1 MQPGRDISVLI
12 DIMARLRDPDGGC
25 AWDREQTFATIAP
38 YTIEEAYEVAEAI
51 ARGDR
56 HDICDELGDLLLQVV
71 FHARMAEEEGSF
83 AFPDVVEAVTRKMIR
98 RHPHVFGPAE
108 ARTPHLV
115 KGLWEKIKAEEKAEK
130 AARHGG
136 DLPKSLLDQVSVA
149 MPPMLRAVKLQQ
161 KAGTVGFD
169 WNDPRA
175 VLSKIREELDEL
187 EAEIDRADD
196 GEVGRT
202 QSRDAITAELGD
214 VLFALANLGRHLDI
228 DPEAA
233 VRATNEKFRKRFAY
247 IELKL
252 AEAGRTPAEATLAE
266 MEALWQAAKTE
277 A

>member
-12 DIMARLRDPDGGC
+12 DIMARLRDPKAGC
-25 AWDREQTFATIAP
+25 AWDLQQTFETIAP

-71 FHARMAEEEGSF
+71 FHARMAEEEGAF

-98 RHPHVFGPAE
+98 RHPHVFGPEE

-130 AARHGG
+130 VARHGG
-136 DLPKSLLDQVSVA
+136 EVPKGLLDTVSIA

-175 VLSKIREELDEL
+175 VLAKIREELDEL
-187 EAEIDRADD
+187 EAEMDRADQ
-196 GEVGRT
+196 GEKERAEART
-202 QSRDAITAELGD
+202 AIEAELGD

-233 VRATNEKFRKRFAY
+233 VRATNEKFRKRFSY
-247 IELKL
+247 IERKL
-252 AEAGRTPAEATLAE
+252 GEAGRRPDDATLEE
-266 MEALWQAAKTE
+266 MEALWQEAKTE
-277 A
+277 G

>member
-12 DIMARLRDPDGGC
+12 DIMARLRDPKAGC
-25 AWDREQTFATIAP
+25 AWDIQQTFETIAP

-71 FHARMAEEEGSF
+71 FHARMAEEEGAF

-98 RHPHVFGPAE
+98 RHPHVFGPEE

-136 DLPKSLLDQVSVA
+136 EMPRSLLDAVSVA

-175 VLSKIREELDEL
+175 VVAKIREELDEL
-187 EAEIDRADD
+187 EAEMDRADREELD
-196 GEVGRT
+196 KAEARA
-202 QSRDAITAELGD
+202 SIEAELGD

-228 DPEAA
+228 DPDAA
-233 VRATNEKFRKRFAY
+233 VRATNEKFRKRFSY
-247 IELKL
+247 IERKL
-252 AEAGRTPAEATLAE
+252 EETGRRPEEATLDE
-266 MEALWQAAKTE
+266 MEALWQEAKSE
-277 A
+277 D

>member
-25 AWDREQTFATIAP
+25 AWDREQTFETIAP

-98 RHPHVFGPAE
+98 RHPHVFGPEE

-130 AARHGG
+130 AARLGG
-136 DLPKSLLDQVSVA
+136 ELPKGLLDQVSIA

-161 KAGTVGFD
+161 KASTVGFD

-175 VLSKIREELDEL
+175 VLSKIREEIDEL
-187 EAEIDRADD
+187 EAEMDRADSGD
-196 GEVGRT
+196 TDRAT
-202 QSRDAITAELGD
+202 SRVAIESELGD

-233 VRATNEKFRKRFAY
+233 VRATNEKFRTRFAY
-247 IELKL
+247 IERKL
-252 AEAGRTPAEATLAE
+252 GEAGRSTAEASLEE

>member
-12 DIMARLRDPDGGC
+12 DIMARLRDPKAGC
-25 AWDREQTFATIAP
+25 AWDLQQTFETIAP

-71 FHARMAEEEGSF
+71 FHARIAEEEGTF

-98 RHPHVFGPAE
+98 RHPHVFGPEE

-130 AARHGG
+130 AARQGG
-136 DLPKSLLDQVSVA
+136 EAPQSLLDAVSVA

-175 VLSKIREELDEL
+175 VLAKIREELDEL
-187 EAEIDRADD
+187 EAEMDRADSEKREQA
-196 GEVGRT
+196 EVRA
-202 QSRDAITAELGD
+202 SIEAELGD

-233 VRATNEKFRKRFAY
+233 VRATNEKFRKRFSY
-247 IELKL
+247 IERKL
-252 AEAGRTPAEATLAE
+252 EEAGRQPAEATLDE
-266 MEALWQAAKTE
+266 MEALWQEAKSE
-277 A
+277 G

>member
-12 DIMARLRDPDGGC
+12 DIMARLRDPQAGC
-25 AWDREQTFATIAP
+25 AWDLQQTFETIAP

-71 FHARMAEEEGSF
+71 FHARMAEEEGAF

-98 RHPHVFGPAE
+98 RHPHVFGPEE

-136 DLPKSLLDQVSVA
+136 DMPKSLLDAVSVA
-149 MPPMLRAVKLQQ
+149 MPPMQRAVKLQQ

-175 VLSKIREELDEL
+175 VLAKIREELDEL
-187 EAEIDRADD
+187 EAEMDRADG
-196 GEVGRT
+196 GEIAGQQARA
-202 QSRDAITAELGD
+202 AIKAELGD

-233 VRATNEKFRKRFAY
+233 VRATNEKFRKRFSY
-247 IELKL
+247 IERKL
-252 AEAGRTPAEATLAE
+252 EEAGRRPDDASLME
-266 MEALWQAAKTE
+266 MEALWQEAKSE
-277 A
+277 G

>member
-12 DIMARLRDPDGGC
+12 DIMARLRNPQAGC
-25 AWDREQTFATIAP
+25 AWDLQQTFETVAP

-71 FHARMAEEEGSF
+71 FHARMAEEEGAF

-115 KGLWEKIKAEEKAEK
+115 KGLWEKIKAEERAEK
-130 AARHGG
+130 AAHHGG
-136 DLPKSLLDQVSVA
+136 EIPQGLLDAVSIA

-175 VLSKIREELDEL
+175 VLAKIREELDEL
-187 EAEIDRADD
+187 EAEMDRADSEEAQ
-196 GEVGRT
+196 GAEART
-202 QSRDAITAELGD
+202 AIEAELGD

-247 IELKL
+247 IERKL
-252 AEAGRTPAEATLAE
+252 DEAGRRPAQATLEE
-266 MEALWQAAKTE
+266 MEALWQEAKTE

>member
-12 DIMARLRDPDGGC
+12 EIMARLRDPETGC
-25 AWDREQTFATIAP
+25 AWDLEQTFETIAP

-56 HDICDELGDLLLQVV
+56 HDICDELGDLLLQVA
-71 FHARMAEEEGSF
+71 FHARIAEEEGSF
-83 AFPDVVEAVTRKMIR
+83 SFPDVVEAVTRKMIR

-136 DLPKSLLDQVSVA
+136 ELPKGLLDSVSVA

-175 VLSKIREELDEL
+175 VLAKIREEFDEL
-187 EAEIDRADD
+187 EAEIDRSESQEAEKT
-196 GEVGRT
+196 EVRA
-202 QSRDAITAELGD
+202 AIEAELGD

-233 VRATNEKFRKRFAY
+233 VRATNEKFRKRFAF
-247 IELKL
+247 IERKL
-252 AEAGRTPAEATLAE
+252 AEGGRQPENATLEE
-266 MEALWQAAKTE
+266 MEALWQQAKTE
-277 A
+277 G

>member
-12 DIMARLRDPDGGC
+12 DIMARLRDPKAGC
-25 AWDREQTFATIAP
+25 AWDLQQTFETIAP

-71 FHARMAEEEGSF
+71 FHARIAEEEGTF

-98 RHPHVFGPAE
+98 RHPHVFGPEE

-130 AARHGG
+130 AARQGG
-136 DLPKSLLDQVSVA
+136 EAPQSLLDAVSVA

-175 VLSKIREELDEL
+175 VLAKIREELNEL
-187 EAEIDRADD
+187 EAEMDRADSEKREQVD
-196 GEVGRT
+196 MRASIE
-202 QSRDAITAELGD
+202 AELGD

-233 VRATNEKFRKRFAY
+233 VRATNEKFRRRFSY
-247 IELKL
+247 IERKL
-252 AEAGRTPAEATLAE
+252 EETGRRPAEATLDE
-266 MEALWQAAKTE
+266 MEALWQEAKSE
-277 A
+277 G

>member
-71 FHARMAEEEGSF
+71 FHARMAEEEGAF

-98 RHPHVFGPAE
+98 RHPHVFGPEE

-115 KGLWEKIKAEEKAEK
+115 KGLWERIKAEEKAEK
-130 AARHGG
+130 AARTGG
-136 DLPKSLLDQVSVA
+136 ELPKGLLDQVSVA

-175 VLSKIREELDEL
+175 VLAKIREEIDEL
-187 EAEIDRADD
+187 EAEMDRADA
-196 GEVGRT
+196 GEADRAT
-202 QSRDAITAELGD
+202 SRAAIEAELGD

-247 IELKL
+247 IERKL
-252 AEAGRTPAEATLAE
+252 GESGRRPADAGLEE

>member
-12 DIMARLRDPDGGC
+12 DIMARLRDPNAGC
-25 AWDREQTFATIAP
+25 AWDIQQTFETIAP

-71 FHARMAEEEGSF
+71 FHARMAEEEGAF

-98 RHPHVFGPAE
+98 RHPHVFGPEE

-115 KGLWEKIKAEEKAEK
+115 KGIWEKIKAEEKAEK

-136 DLPKSLLDQVSVA
+136 ETPHGLLDAVSVA

-175 VLSKIREELDEL
+175 VLAKIREELDEL
-187 EAEIDRADD
+187 EAEMDRADTEKRERA
-196 GEVGRT
+196 EVRA
-202 QSRDAITAELGD
+202 SIEAELGD

-233 VRATNEKFRKRFAY
+233 VRATNEKFRKRFSY
-247 IELKL
+247 IERKL
-252 AEAGRTPAEATLAE
+252 GEAGRRPAEATLDE
-266 MEALWQAAKTE
+266 MEALWQEAKSE
-277 A
+277 G